1 MNQALAAHRNT
12 SSRRNTVET
21 RPPNSSEEPLEMKAT
36 MAHRR
41 VIAELGLRFP
51 CPRDTDPDEYGA
63 RLDFLAHDTAHL
75 ATGLLRKACDRAAQS
90 ARGLPYAS
98 EIIAC
103 ATAIIEER
111 QRVEGVIDVRAG
123 GVDARAENYRRSNRD
138 NADKGSPVRWTDEGE
153 AFRIGAPGEKR
164 CTRADGS
171 VCAPWFGDQTQ
182 TWLPPTPED
191 ADLMNASFERYGSP
205 YRVRDGRVVRID

>member
-1 MNQALAAHRNT
+1 MSNTLPAHRSP
-12 SSRRNTVET
+12 SSRNTAET
-21 RPPNSSEEPLEMKAT
+21 RPPSSSDERLPMTAT
-36 MAHRR
+36 TAHRR

-111 QRVEGVIDVRAG
+111 QRVDGVINVGAG
-123 GVDARAENYRRSNRD
+123 VVGASAEAYRRSNRANSD
-138 NADKGSPVRWTDEGE
+138 SGNPVRWTDEGE

-182 TWLPPTPED
+182 TWLPPTPDD
-191 ADLMNASFERYGSP
+191 ADLMNAAYERYGSP